1 MHKNNVHHHLKGT
14 AFARCNNKRKLH
26 QQILWAQ
33 ASCFT
38 CWSGIYSWQGK
49 YQCVRLHRTAF
60 SYLVNATQAVKQIS
74 HTVCL
79 FCHPVPEYFHLK
91 KNINTISCKY
101 NYQPSFTSISY
112 QKKVF
117 YIITD
122 ASNCHLKP
130 SLILLLTGCDS
141 QNTVTTVSKY
151 ADPQPSGAVPFDL
164 SVSNN
169 VPIFVHIL
177 ISLYLVPSTPYHQVS
192 SGSVLASQLKL
203 PDTHATCLLARIQIE
218 LQAVD
223 LPNQDLKGTH
233 ITSLHDYYCS
243 LLSILENLFLIHL
256 SQTLLQVLLLVH
268 YWLFPLPLALFP
280 PPAQIHSAYTGFMAV
295 HSLPPICLP
304 KQEPENLCSTRS
316 LHHSPIPMS
325 QTVSRHPLKVWSL
338 LREVPCK
345 ILQS

>member
-38 CWSGIYSWQGK
+38 CWSGIYTWQGK

-169 VPIFVHIL
+169 MPIFVHIL

-218 LQAVD
+218 LQTSWLTKPRLKRDSHHLPPWLLLFPFVHIGESVPHTS
-223 LPNQDLKGTH
+223 LPNTTAGLTSRPLL
-233 ITSLHDYYCS
+233 TFSSSLSPFSSTSTNTLSLHWFHGCS
-243 LLSILENLFLIHL
+243 
-256 SQTLLQVLLLVH
+256 
-268 YWLFPLPLALFP
+268 
-280 PPAQIHSAYTGFMAV
+280 
-295 HSLPPICLP
+295 
-304 KQEPENLCSTRS
+304 
-316 LHHSPIPMS
+316 
-325 QTVSRHPLKVWSL
+325 
-338 LREVPCK
+338 
-345 ILQS
+345 